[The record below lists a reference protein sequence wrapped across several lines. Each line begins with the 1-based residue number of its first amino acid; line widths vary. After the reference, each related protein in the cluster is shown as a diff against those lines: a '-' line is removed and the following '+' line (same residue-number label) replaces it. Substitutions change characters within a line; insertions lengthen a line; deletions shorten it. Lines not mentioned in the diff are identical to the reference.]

1 MEASRAGG
9 RAIHGLGKQGGVR
22 QGGTET
28 LGAPGLGDSDCS
40 SLRVEKPPVA
50 LSALSCLCAFSQ
62 SLPPGSAHSPQIQAG
77 HPTGQALDPRL
88 GSRGRGQFWRG
99 NQTKSQLCN
108 HLENFNEKL
117 ISPHLPVQP
126 SPVRGRDGG
135 SGHDQRSPVSRPP
148 SPPEMP
154 TSFLTA
160 EQWLGRGSGARS
172 LETFCARG
180 QSPRSPGGLLQQL
193 LRGVELC
200 PPRRGWEEG
209 TAGEPPKLL
218 RTRARSRVGTS
229 SGSRRPPP

>member
-22 QGGTET
+22 QEGTET

-50 LSALSCLCAFSQ
+50 FSALSCPRAFSQ
-62 SLPPGSAHSPQIQAG
+62 SLPPSSAHSPQIQAG

-108 HLENFNEKL
+108 HLENFNEKV
-117 ISPHLPVQP
+117 ISSHLPVQP

-148 SPPEMP
+148 SPPDILSNCRAVAGQGLWSSE
-154 TSFLTA
+154 LRD
-160 EQWLGRGSGARS
+160 L
-172 LETFCARG
+172 LCARAEPQEPWG
-180 QSPRSPGGLLQQL
+180 AFTAAAAWGGIVPSQ
-193 LRGVELC
+193 
-200 PPRRGWEEG
+200 
-209 TAGEPPKLL
+209 K
-218 RTRARSRVGTS
+218 RVGGGHCGGAS
-229 SGSRRPPP
+229 QAA